1 MAEPTLAGPAAGR
14 YNEETAARLFH
25 GATALMAV
33 LGLVL
38 QIMATGESP
47 AQAVAPAHT
56 WWNFLGSASLH
67 LNALVFIVSLS
78 LLMEPARVGGRVWR
92 AVRVITLAG
101 TLLLLLLQFTPFRGV
116 PAFAALSPTAVFAD
130 RLLHYAVPIM
140 VIVGWLIFG
149 PRPRI
154 TPLRV
159 LWSLV
164 YPAAWLLGVLIRGA
178 ATAWYPY
185 PLLDVGLAG
194 IGPVLVN
201 SVLVLLLWLGAG
213 FVFLALDL
221 SMGRE
226 PDGYLPGFG
235 DEARAEVEDRN
246 L

>member
-1 MAEPTLAGPAAGR
+1 MAEPPFAGPAAGR
-14 YNEETAARLFH
+14 YNEETAAQLFH

-47 AQAVAPAHT
+47 AHAVAPAHI

-67 LNALVFIVSLS
+67 INALVFIVSLS
-78 LLMEPARVGGRVWR
+78 LLMEPARGGGPVWR

-101 TLLLLLLQFTPFRGV
+101 TLLLLLLQFTPFRGI
-116 PAFAALSPTAVFAD
+116 PDFAALSPTAVFAD

-164 YPAAWLLGVLIRGA
+164 YPAAWLLGVFIRGA
-178 ATAWYPY
+178 ATGWYPY

-201 SVLVLLLWLGAG
+201 CVMVLLLWLGAG
-213 FVFLALDL
+213 FVFLTLDL
-221 SMGRE
+221 AMGRE

-235 DEARAEVEDRN
+235 DDSRAEVDDRN